1 MIFFAPLGAGVNEEN
16 QWGQLQSCT
25 EKSQRFAEKKK
36 NHMKIVYLITGSGGS
51 FYCGNCYRDMIY
63 LRAIRKV
70 PGIQAT
76 AIPLY
81 LPPEDGVEETG
92 MDKNVFFGAISM
104 YLREKVPFLKN
115 MPVFFDKIVDSAPM
129 LRMAAK
135 RAGTTSSEGL
145 EDMTL
150 NMIKGE
156 NAFPEKELQRLVDY
170 LCKDGKPDVIH
181 LSNALI
187 IGLARQLKR
196 KMDVKIVC
204 SLLNE
209 DDWINEMAEPSQ
221 SNAWSLIAREATNVD
236 AFLTPSEY
244 YKDFFISKTGIPGN
258 NINVVPLGLDPDHE
272 ILSVVK
278 KDNWPAIG
286 YFCRI
291 NEHNGFDKLVDAFIR
306 LKSDDKLPGLTLH
319 VSGGY
324 TGVDKSFIA
333 EQIRKIKE
341 AGLKS
346 FIRIYPEFHG
356 NSKQQFFSNIDV
368 MSVPVR
374 KYDGY
379 GLYLL
384 EANAAGV
391 PVVQPAT
398 GAFPEIIART
408 GGGRTYSPD
417 SIEELSESLSKSL
430 IDKENL
436 TELGSKG
443 KENVLKNLS
452 LEKMSED
459 LSMVYKRVM
468 SV

>member
-1 MIFFAPLGAGVNEEN
+1 
-16 QWGQLQSCT
+16 
-25 EKSQRFAEKKK
+25 
-36 NHMKIVYLITGSGGS
+36 MKIVYLITGSGGS

-70 PGIQAT
+70 PGIKAS

-81 LPPEDGVEETG
+81 LPPEDGIEESG
-92 MDKNVFFGAISM
+92 MDKKVFFGAISM

-115 MPVFFDKIVDSAPM
+115 MPVFFDKIVDSGPM

-135 RAGTTSSEGL
+135 KAGTTSSEGL

-156 NAFPEKELQRLVDY
+156 NAFPDKELQRLVDY

-187 IGLARQLKR
+187 IGLARQLK
-196 KMDVKIVC
+196 KKIDVKIVC

-209 DDWINEMAEPSQ
+209 DDWTIEMAEPYQ
-221 SNAWSLIAREATNVD
+221 SKAWSLIAQEAPNVD

-244 YKDFFISKTGIPGN
+244 YKKFFISKTGLEDRRFH
-258 NINVVPLGLDPDHE
+258 VVPLGLDPDHE
-272 ILSVVK
+272 ILSVVR

-291 NEHNGFDKLVDAFIR
+291 NAHNGFDKFVDAFIR
-306 LKSDDKLPGLTLH
+306 LKSEDKLPGLTLH

-324 TGVDKSFIA
+324 TGVDKPFIA
-333 EQIRKIKE
+333 EQIKKVKE

-356 NSKQQFFSNIDV
+356 NSKQEFFSNIDV
-368 MSVPVR
+368 MCVPVR

-384 EANAAGV
+384 EANAAGI

-398 GAFPEIIART
+398 GAFPEIIAKT
-408 GGGRTYSPD
+408 GGGVTYSPD
-417 SIEELSESLSKSL
+417 NIDGLTESLTNMLNNKVL
-430 IDKENL
+430 MA
-436 TELGSKG
+436 ELGAKG
-443 KENVLKNLS
+443 KEKVLNELS
-452 LEKMSED
+452 LEKMSSN
-459 LSMVYKRVM
+459 LSKVYLGL
-468 SV
+468 

>member
-1 MIFFAPLGAGVNEEN
+1 
-16 QWGQLQSCT
+16 
-25 EKSQRFAEKKK
+25 
-36 NHMKIVYLITGSGGS
+36 MKIVYLITGSGGS

-70 PGIQAT
+70 PGIQAS

-81 LPPEDGVEETG
+81 LPPEDTIVESG

-115 MPVFFDKIVDSAPM
+115 MPVFIDKIVDSAPM

-135 RAGTTSSEGL
+135 RAGTTSTEGL

-156 NAFPEKELQRLVDY
+156 NAFPDKELQRLVDY

-209 DDWINEMAEPSQ
+209 DDWTIEMAEPYQ
-221 SNAWSLIAREATNVD
+221 SKAWSLIAREAPNVD

-244 YKDFFISKTGIPGN
+244 YKKFFISKTGIEDRN
-258 NINVVPLGLDPDHE
+258 FHVVPLGLDPDHE

-291 NEHNGFDKLVDAFIR
+291 NAHNGFDKLVDAFIK
-306 LKSDDKLPGLTLH
+306 LKSQNTLPGLTLH
-319 VSGGY
+319 VSGGS
-324 TGVDKSFIA
+324 TGVDKSFIS
-333 EQIRKIKE
+333 EQIRKVKE

-346 FIRIYPEFHG
+346 FIRLYPEFHG
-356 NSKQQFFSNIDV
+356 NSKQEFFSNIDV

-398 GAFPEIIART
+398 GAFPEIVAKT
-408 GGGRTYSPD
+408 GGGITYSHD
-417 SIEELSESLSKSL
+417 TIDGLTESLNSL
-430 IDKENL
+430 LNDKVRMA
-436 TELGSKG
+436 ELGAKG
-443 KENVLKNLS
+443 KQNVLQELS
-452 LEKMSED
+452 LEKMSSG
-459 LSMVYKRVM
+459 LAKVYNSIMR
-468 SV
+468 

>member
-1 MIFFAPLGAGVNEEN
+1 
-16 QWGQLQSCT
+16 
-25 EKSQRFAEKKK
+25 
-36 NHMKIVYLITGSGGS
+36 MKIVYLITGSGGS

-70 PGIQAT
+70 PGINAS
-76 AIPLY
+76 AVPLY
-81 LPPEDGVEETG
+81 LPPEDAVAESG

-115 MPVFFDKIVDSAPM
+115 MPVFFDRIFDSGPM

-135 RAGTTSSEGL
+135 RAGTTRTEGL

-156 NAFPEKELQRLVDY
+156 NAFPEKELTRLVDY

-196 KMDVKIVC
+196 RIDVKIVC

-209 DDWINEMAEPSQ
+209 DDWINEMAEPFQ
-221 SNAWSLIAREATNVD
+221 SNAWKLIAREAPNVD

-244 YKDFFISKTGIPGN
+244 YKQLFISKTGVADLN
-258 NINVVPLGLDPDHE
+258 FNVVPLGLDPDND

-278 KDNWPAIG
+278 KENWPAVG
-286 YFCRI
+286 YFCRVSA
-291 NEHNGFDKLVDAFIR
+291 HNGFDKLVDAFISI
-306 LKSDDKLPGLTLH
+306 KSSGSLPGLTLH
-319 VSGGY
+319 ISGGY
-324 TGVDKSFIA
+324 TGDDKPFIA

-346 FIRIYPEFHG
+346 FIKIYPEFHG

-379 GLYLL
+379 GLYIL
-384 EANAAGV
+384 EANAAGI

-398 GAFPEIIART
+398 GAFPEIVGRT
-408 GGGRTYSPD
+408 GGGLTYSPD
-417 SIEELSESLSKSL
+417 TIEELSGSL
-430 IDKENL
+430 IKALNEREIL
-436 TELGSKG
+436 IRFGEKG
-443 KENVLKNLS
+443 KATVLQDLS
-452 LEKMSED
+452 LEKMSES
-459 LSMVYKRVM
+459 LSKVYNAIRTK
-468 SV
+468 

>member
-1 MIFFAPLGAGVNEEN
+1 
-16 QWGQLQSCT
+16 
-25 EKSQRFAEKKK
+25 
-36 NHMKIVYLITGSGGS
+36 
-51 FYCGNCYRDMIY
+51 MIY

-70 PGIQAT
+70 PGIQAS

-81 LPPEDGVEETG
+81 LPPEDDVVESG

-115 MPVFFDKIVDSAPM
+115 MPVFFDKIVDSGPM

-196 KMDVKIVC
+196 KIDVKIVC

-209 DDWINEMAEPSQ
+209 DDWTIEMAEPYQ
-221 SNAWSLIAREATNVD
+221 SKAWSLIARESPNVD

-244 YKDFFISKTGIPGN
+244 YKKFFISKTGIEDRRFH
-258 NINVVPLGLDPDHE
+258 VVPLGLDPDHE
-272 ILSVVK
+272 ILSVAK

-291 NEHNGFDKLVDAFIR
+291 NAHNGFDKLVDAFIK
-306 LKSDDKLPGLTLH
+306 LKSQDTLPGLTLH

-324 TGVDKSFIA
+324 TGTDKSFIT
-333 EQIRKIKE
+333 EQIRKVKE

-398 GAFPEIIART
+398 GAFPEIVAKT
-408 GGGRTYSPD
+408 GGGITYSGD
-417 SIEELSESLSKSL
+417 D
-430 IDKENL
+430 IDGLTEALNNMLNNKVL
-436 TELGSKG
+436 MTELGTKG
-443 KENVLKNLS
+443 KENVLKELS
-452 LEKMSED
+452 LERMSSN
-459 LSMVYKRVM
+459 LSIVY
-468 SV
+468 SGLE